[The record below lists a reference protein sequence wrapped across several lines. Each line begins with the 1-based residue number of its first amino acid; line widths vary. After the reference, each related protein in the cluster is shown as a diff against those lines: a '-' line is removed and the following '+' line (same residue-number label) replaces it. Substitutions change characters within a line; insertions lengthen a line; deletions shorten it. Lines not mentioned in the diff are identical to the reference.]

1 MPLSLSHTLW
11 KDVSL
16 TPHGIKFSIS
26 FSYDI
31 NNILYIIYKN
41 NSSSNNNKQQQQEQ
55 QPKQSDSKAKQNKSN
70 TNTKT
75 AKKA

>member
-1 MPLSLSHTLW
+1 MRIEQLLNLIYASLSLSHTLW

-41 NSSSNNNKQQQQEQ
+41 NSSNNKNTAT
-55 QPKQSDSKAKQNKSN
+55 KAKWLKSE
-70 TNTKT
+70 
-75 AKKA
+75 AKQKQH